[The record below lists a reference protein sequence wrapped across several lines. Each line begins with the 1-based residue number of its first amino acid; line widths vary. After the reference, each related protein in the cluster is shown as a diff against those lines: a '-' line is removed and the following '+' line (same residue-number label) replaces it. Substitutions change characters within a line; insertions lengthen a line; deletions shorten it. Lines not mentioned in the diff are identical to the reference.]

1 MTFLADQRV
10 YWLCCIQWWWE
21 ILLTGKFWRKSVGNY
36 SDKRSLD
43 ELQICTRAPFVPRN
57 LHQFI
62 FVTPTLQS
70 CSTLVSIVRRSLLPI
85 FSYIT
90 NSTGTKHRN
99 ENNVNDYNGNTSVS
113 VISLIWFN
121 AQNDIFLITWVSF
134 QCTMIYWKPKPLNS
148 ALLSPKLEIDE
159 DRHPLSLP

>member
-1 MTFLADQRV
+1 MRWRTKLTIMRYGYLKLDRTAQCAAETSYSGWSSGQSWVTQLDDLLRWPEGVLAA
-10 YWLCCIQWWWE
+10 LHPMMMGFPSWE
-21 ILLTGKFWRKSVGNY
+21 ILSNGKFWRKSVGNY

-43 ELQICTRAPFVPRN
+43 ELQICTRTPFVPRN

-70 CSTLVSIVRRSLLPI
+70 CSTNVSIVSRSLLPI

-99 ENNVNDYNGNTSVS
+99 ENKCKW
-113 VISLIWFN
+113 L
-121 AQNDIFLITWVSF
+121 
-134 QCTMIYWKPKPLNS
+134 
-148 ALLSPKLEIDE
+148 
-159 DRHPLSLP
+159 